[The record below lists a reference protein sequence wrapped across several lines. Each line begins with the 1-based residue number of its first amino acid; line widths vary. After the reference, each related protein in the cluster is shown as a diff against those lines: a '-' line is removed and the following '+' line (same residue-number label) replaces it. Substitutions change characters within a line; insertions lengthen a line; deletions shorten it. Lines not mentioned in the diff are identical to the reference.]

1 MLSHILLM
9 NMKYINVKPSNSE
22 GIVFASGSKNIALP
36 LICASLITR
45 SKVKLNNVPDILDVR
60 NLLDILND
68 LNVKTKF
75 VNNTLLIDSSN
86 LIYKDFSF
94 SKIKKLRA
102 SYYLLGAL
110 IPSNKKI
117 IFTYPGGCNFQAR
130 PIDLHLYAFS
140 CLNIQIEEKDDLLVF
155 THNDLHSG
163 RIEFSKKSVGATINA
178 LLSSCQI
185 NGKTIIRN
193 PCFDYEVIQVCDF
206 LNRIGGSVII
216 NQSINQI
223 IVEGKKQFAIDEYL
237 VKPDRIEVGTY
248 ALLGI
253 NKGKTLIIN
262 VDISP
267 LNALLKLF
275 DYLKINYSY
284 GDNYLL
290 VNKSNINK
298 DVKLILNTDPYL
310 HTDLGPLLCAF
321 LLKNSKISIIKD
333 LVYPKRNS
341 YIEELN
347 KMGAKIKVINDQ
359 IIIFP
364 HSIFNTSVTSGKDL
378 RGTMSLLLC
387 AIFSNMEQQ
396 ITDYNYLLR
405 GYDNLFE
412 KLKNLNIRIEEI
424 EK

>member
-1 MLSHILLM
+1 MLLHILLM
-9 NMKYINVKPSNSE
+9 NMKYINVKPSHAE

-45 SKVKLNNVPDILDVR
+45 SKVKLKNVPDILDVR

-68 LNVKTKF
+68 LNVETKF
-75 VNNTLLIDSSN
+75 TNNTLIIDSIN
-86 LIYKDFSF
+86 LLYEDFSF

-110 IPSNKKI
+110 IPLNKKM

-140 CLNIQIEEKDDLLVF
+140 CLNVKVEENNGFLVF
-155 THNDLHSG
+155 THDDLHSG
-163 RIEFSKKSVGATINA
+163 IIDFSKKSVGATINA
-178 LLSSCQI
+178 LLCSCQI
-185 NGKTIIRN
+185 SGKTIIKN

-206 LNRIGGSVII
+206 LNKIGGNVRADQL
-216 NQSINQI
+216 NNQI
-223 IVEGKKQFAIDEYL
+223 IVEGKRQFSINEYTI
-237 VKPDRIEVGTY
+237 KPDRIEVGTY

-253 NKGKTLIIN
+253 NMGKTLIIN
-262 VDISP
+262 VDLSS

-275 DYLKINYSY
+275 DDLKINYSY

-290 VNKSNINK
+290 VDKSFVNKE
-298 DVKLILNTDPYL
+298 VKLILNTDPYL

-321 LLKNSKISIIKD
+321 LLKNSKISIIED

-347 KMGAKIKVINDQ
+347 KMGAKIRVINDQ

-364 HSIFNTSVTSGKDL
+364 HSVFNSNVTSGKDL

-387 AIFSNMEQQ
+387 ALFSNKEQQ

-412 KLKNLNIRIEEI
+412 KLKNLNIEIEES